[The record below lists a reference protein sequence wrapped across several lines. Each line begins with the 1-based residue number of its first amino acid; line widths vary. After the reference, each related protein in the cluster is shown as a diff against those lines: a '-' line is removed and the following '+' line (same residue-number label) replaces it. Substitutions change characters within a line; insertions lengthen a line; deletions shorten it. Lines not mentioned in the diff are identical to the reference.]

1 VRWRTAHARRRRRD
15 PHMRAVRR
23 ELVALFA
30 RVAFEVLDG
39 IMERGIARI
48 VGEVAAYQKAFP
60 RVHSDDS

>member
-1 VRWRTAHARRRRRD
+1 
-15 PHMRAVRR
+15 MRAVRR